1 MKALILAAGRGE
13 RLRPLT
19 DHTPKPLLEAG
30 GRPLIEHTILALARA
45 GCTELVVNLAH
56 LGGLIED
63 RLGDGGRL
71 GVRIRYSHE
80 GEEALETGGGIY
92 HALPLLGAG
101 PFLVVNGDL
110 ATDYPF
116 ERLRGGPAGLAHLV
130 LPRNNVPHYDNLP
143 DISAYAIGILDP
155 SMDSDPELQQ
165 VLLLLRQCTPLRRR
179 TKRAQREVQWREESL
194 FPMQTLVRCMQVI
207 SPHCCRSWGRSPR
220 DPSRVGGTSTPCAP
234 PAPHPPHL
242 CGANRARLADGG

>member
-130 LPRNNVPHYDNLP
+130 LVENPPHHPRGDFALANGLALAAGEPRHTFSG
-143 DISAYAIGILDP
+143 IGAYR
-155 SMDSDPELQQ
+155 PELFAACRPGKFP
-165 VLLLLRQCTPLRRR
+165 LAPLLRAAMDQGQVGGERYEGFWMDIGTVERLREFDERLRRPS
-179 TKRAQREVQWREESL
+179 VQ
-194 FPMQTLVRCMQVI
+194 
-207 SPHCCRSWGRSPR
+207 
-220 DPSRVGGTSTPCAP
+220 P
-234 PAPHPPHL
+234 PA
-242 CGANRARLADGG
+242 